1 MESKIILYHS
11 DEESRC
17 EEFVDE
23 EDTLL
28 CSKNSKDDI
37 WLGDGMYFWDNIG
50 NVKWWKRKQC
60 DKHLDKKYC
69 IVAANAVLN
78 NLLDLTDYDV
88 YTNLD
93 KLWKQM
99 CELCNLDSDVEL
111 GSKLNFLFEALDFS
125 QQYDLVKVY
134 GKYNRTPNKGFFKF
148 DYNTMRAEP
157 TIGVKCIYN
166 IKSAKC
172 IVEKELVRE
181 DES

>member
-1 MESKIILYHS
+1 ML
-11 DEESRC
+11 
-17 EEFVDE
+17 EFAR
-23 EDTLL
+23 
-28 CSKNSKDDI
+28 I
-37 WLGDGMYFWDNIG
+37 WDNIG

-111 GSKLNFLFEALDFS
+111 GGKLNFLFEALDFS

-134 GKYNRTPNKGFFKF
+134 GKYNRTPNKGFL
-148 DYNTMRAEP
+148 NLIIIP
-157 TIGVKCIYN
+157 
-166 IKSAKC
+166 
-172 IVEKELVRE
+172 
-181 DES
+181 